1 MKAVG
6 PGVDLFTHHERR
18 ETIEW
23 KLRMVL
29 RYGFSPRDL
38 EGCFACIEALTAVE
52 ETASDAE
59 GRKDT
64 RQTD

>member
-1 MKAVG
+1 MKAIR
-6 PGVDLFTHHERR
+6 PGVDLFSHHKRR

-29 RYGFSPRDL
+29 RYDSSPRDL

-52 ETASDAE
+52 GTASDAE
-59 GRKDT
+59 GRKHT